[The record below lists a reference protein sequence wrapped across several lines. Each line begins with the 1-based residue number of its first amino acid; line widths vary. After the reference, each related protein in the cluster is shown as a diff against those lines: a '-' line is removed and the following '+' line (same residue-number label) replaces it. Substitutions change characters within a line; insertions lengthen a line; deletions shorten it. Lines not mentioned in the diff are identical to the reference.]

1 VIVCVEAY
9 TAAHGTQNIYPE
21 RVAGRKT
28 NRMPIYLLLAV
39 IAALTYSLGSIF
51 NKQAMTEGCS
61 VIRVFASMTWVT
73 TIIIFPFIFLTKEAA
88 PWHQFHQPV
97 LATLCWLA
105 GASLWMS
112 ALRIGD
118 VSLIAPVAGIKP
130 ILNALL
136 NALFLGSIL
145 SPSIWI
151 ACGLT
156 ALALL
161 VIRTSETKK
170 SVPVLSTIGRMASA
184 MLCYALCDVC
194 LQKWANGWGAL
205 RFLAL
210 MFSMASVL
218 MLALIP
224 RFGRRYRDLTQPAR
238 RHLKTGMLI
247 AAVPGI
253 CMGLAIGRY
262 GHAPEINIVY
272 SSHALWSVL
281 LVWAFGRHIGNLE
294 HTAGR
299 HIMLR
304 RLASALILL
313 TAIVLIILD

>member
-1 VIVCVEAY
+1 
-9 TAAHGTQNIYPE
+9 
-21 RVAGRKT
+21 
-28 NRMPIYLLLAV
+28 MPICLLLAL
-39 IAALTYSLGSIF
+39 IAALTYSIGSIF
-51 NKQAMTEGCS
+51 NKQAMTEGCG
-61 VIRVFASMTWVT
+61 VLRVFAFMTWT
-73 TIIIFPFIFLTKEAA
+73 TTAVLIPFLFLTKTAA
-88 PWHQFHQPV
+88 PWHLFHQPA

-112 ALRIGD
+112 ALRTGD
-118 VSLIAPVAGIKP
+118 VSLVAPVAGIKP
-130 ILNALL
+130 VFNALL
-136 NALFLGSIL
+136 TVLLPGTVLPPTVWA
-145 SPSIWI
+145 

-161 VIRTSETKK
+161 VMR
-170 SVPVLSTIGRMASA
+170 VPDTADKTPFMKTAGRMAGA
-184 MLCYALCDVC
+184 MFCYACCDVC

-210 MFSMASVL
+210 MFTMASIL

-247 AAVPGI
+247 AAIPGV

-262 GHAPEINIVY
+262 GHAPEVNVMY
-272 SSHALWSVL
+272 SSQALWSVL

-294 HTAGR
+294 HTAG
-299 HIMLR
+299 HHVMFR
-304 RLASALILL
+304 RLAGALILF
-313 TAIVLIILD
+313 TAIVLIISGRSL

>member
-1 VIVCVEAY
+1 
-9 TAAHGTQNIYPE
+9 
-21 RVAGRKT
+21 
-28 NRMPIYLLLAV
+28 MPIYLIFGL
-39 IAALTYSLGSIF
+39 IAALAYSIGSIF
-51 NKQAMTEGCS
+51 NKQAMTEGCG
-61 VIRVFASMTWVT
+61 VIRVFASMTWVST
-73 TIIIFPFIFLTKEAA
+73 AAIIPFAFLTKEAA
-88 PWHQFHQPV
+88 PWHLFYQPA
-97 LATLCWLA
+97 LATLCWLT
-105 GASLWMS
+105 GAALWMS
-112 ALRIGD
+112 ALRTGD

-136 NALFLGSIL
+136 NALFLGSTL
-145 SPSIWI
+145 SPAIWI

-170 SVPVLSTIGRMASA
+170 SVPVLSTIGRMAGA

-194 LQKWANGWGAL
+194 LQKWANDWRAP

-210 MFSMASVL
+210 MFSMASIL
-218 MLALIP
+218 MLTLIP

-247 AAVPGI
+247 AAIPGL

-304 RLASALILL
+304 RLASALILI
-313 TAIVLIILD
+313 TAIVLIIFERSP